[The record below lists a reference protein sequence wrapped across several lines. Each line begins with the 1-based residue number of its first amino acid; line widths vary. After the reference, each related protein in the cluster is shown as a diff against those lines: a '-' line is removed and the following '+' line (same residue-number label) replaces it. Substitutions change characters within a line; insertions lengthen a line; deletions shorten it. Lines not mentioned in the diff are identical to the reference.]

1 MDYQHRVEQAF
12 NKNVKP
18 KVFKEGDLVLKKS
31 NQAMPDH

>member
-12 NKNVKP
+12 NKKVRP
-18 KVFKEGDLVLKKS
+18 KVFKEGDLVLEKS